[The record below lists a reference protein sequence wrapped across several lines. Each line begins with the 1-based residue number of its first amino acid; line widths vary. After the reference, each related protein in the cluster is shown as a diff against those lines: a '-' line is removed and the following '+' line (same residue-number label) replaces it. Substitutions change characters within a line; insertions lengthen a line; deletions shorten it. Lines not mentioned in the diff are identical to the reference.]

1 MQGQTDLPCHFG
13 PFFLLKAIAQGGM
26 GSVYLAKHAAG
37 ESAGKIC
44 VIKKLRT
51 ELLSEQKY
59 VNRFIDEAKIV
70 LRLHHENICKVF
82 DVGLVLNEYYLAMEY
97 LPGVN
102 LRTVQNRLQQHRKA
116 LPDTMAITLI
126 CDVLEAL
133 NYAHQ
138 LKDATGH
145 NLLGVVHRDVSPQ
158 NVIIDFSGYAKL
170 SDFG

>member
-59 VNRFIDEAKIV
+59 VNRFID
-70 LRLHHENICKVF
+70 
-82 DVGLVLNEYYLAMEY
+82 
-97 LPGVN
+97 
-102 LRTVQNRLQQHRKA
+102 
-116 LPDTMAITLI
+116 
-126 CDVLEAL
+126 
-133 NYAHQ
+133 
-138 LKDATGH
+138 
-145 NLLGVVHRDVSPQ
+145 
-158 NVIIDFSGYAKL
+158 
-170 SDFG
+170 